1 MNVLALIRERFRVAL
16 TSFAG
21 DAGQAI
27 DVATLLDAIR
37 PSQDARFGDY
47 QANCAMPL
55 GKQLGKPPRE
65 VAAQLVER
73 LDVAD
78 LCGPPEIAGP
88 GFINLRLD
96 DSWLISR
103 LAAIAADERL
113 GVPRP
118 AKPRT
123 FVLDFSSPN
132 VAKPMHVGHIRSTVI
147 GDALCRML
155 RFAGHR
161 VISDNHLGD
170 WGTQFGMIIYGY
182 KHFRDDAAYQRR
194 AVEELGRLY
203 RLVNQLV
210 EYHEARE
217 QLPTAEQRIV
227 HARENLEAAKA
238 APPPTQQ
245 QRQDTGKGKKGGKP
259 EKALNRLEAQLEE
272 AQRERGALA
281 ARIATIDSDS
291 KLAALAR
298 EHESIGQAVLQETAR
313 LHEGDAENRRLWH
326 EMLPYCRDEIQR
338 IYRRLGVSF
347 DHEHGESFYQ
357 DMLADVVAELKQRG
371 MAVESDGAQCVFLD
385 GFGAPMIVRKRD
397 GAFLYATTDLATIR
411 YRMQTFHPD
420 AVLYVVDHRQ
430 SEHFA
435 KLFAAARMWGY
446 DRVELAHISFGTIL
460 GDDGRPFRTR
470 AGDNVGLESLL
481 DESVR
486 RAYAV
491 VAQNDDA
498 KPGGPEI
505 SESRRKSVAEA
516 VGIAALKY
524 ADLSQNRTS
533 DYVFSFDKML
543 AMNGNTATYLQYS
556 YARVQSIFAKG
567 GVDVERL
574 RADLPPIALSHPAE
588 RALAMQIVRLPEALD
603 EALVDYRPNIL
614 TSYLFELGKCYSTF
628 FENCPVL
635 KAESDQLRAS
645 RLLLCD
651 LTGRVLRQG
660 LELLGIGVIDKM

>member
-1 MNVLALIRERFRVAL
+1 MNVLALIRERFRGAL
-16 TSFAG
+16 SSFAG

-37 PSQDARFGDY
+37 PSQDTRFGDY

-55 GKQLGKPPRE
+55 GKQLGNAPRE

-73 LDVAD
+73 LDVAG

-96 DSWLISR
+96 DGWLTER
-103 LAAIAADERL
+103 LASIAADERL
-113 GVPRP
+113 GVPRV

-155 RFAGHR
+155 RFAGDR

-217 QLPTAEQRIV
+217 QLPTAEQRII

-238 APPPTQQ
+238 APPPPAEK
-245 QRQDTGKGKKGGKP
+245 DASKGKKGVKP
-259 EKALNRLEAQLEE
+259 EKALKRLEAQLDE
-272 AQRERGALA
+272 AQGERDALA
-281 ARIATIDSDS
+281 ARIAAIDSDPQ
-291 KLAALAR
+291 LAALAR
-298 EHESIGQAVLQETAR
+298 DHADIGQAVLRETAR

-326 EMLPYCRDEIQR
+326 EILPYCRDEIQQM
-338 IYRRLGVSF
+338 YRRLGVSF
-347 DHEHGESFYQ
+347 DHEYGESFYQ
-357 DMLADVVAELKQRG
+357 DMLADVVAELQERG
-371 MAVESDGAQCVFLD
+371 LAVESDGAQCIFLD
-385 GFGAPMIVRKRD
+385 SFDAPMIVRKRD

-411 YRMQTFHPD
+411 YRMRTFHPD

-435 KLFAAARMWGY
+435 KLFAAARLWGY
-446 DRVELAHISFGTIL
+446 GDVELAHISFGTIL

-486 RAYAV
+486 RAFTV
-491 VAQNDDA
+491 VAQNDGA
-498 KPGGPEI
+498 KPGGPEM
-505 SESRRKSVAEA
+505 SESQRQSVAEA

-574 RADLPPIALSHPAE
+574 RADSRPTVLSHPAE

-635 KAESDQLRAS
+635 KAESEELRAS
-645 RLLLCD
+645 RLMLCD

>member
-1 MNVLALIRERFRVAL
+1 MNVLAQIRERFRVAL
-16 TSFAG
+16 ASLG
-21 DAGQAI
+21 DDAGEPL
-27 DVATLLDAIR
+27 DVAALLDAIR
-37 PSQDARFGDY
+37 PSQDPRFGDY

-55 GKQLGKPPRE
+55 GKRLGKPPRD
-65 VAAQLVER
+65 VAALLVDR
-73 LDVAD
+73 LNVAD
-78 LCGPPEIAGP
+78 VCGPPEIAGP

-96 DSWLISR
+96 DGWLIGQ

-113 GVPRP
+113 GVPRV
-118 AKPRT
+118 ARPRT

-155 RFAGHR
+155 RLAGHK
-161 VISDNHLGD
+161 VTSDNHLGD

-182 KHFRDDAAYQRR
+182 KNFRNESAYQRR
-194 AVEELGRLY
+194 PVEELGRLY
-203 RLVNQLV
+203 RLVNRIA
-210 EYHEARE
+210 EYHDARE
-217 QLPTAEQRIV
+217 QLSAAERKIV

-238 APPPTQQ
+238 APPTKQEK
-245 QRQDTGKGKKGGKP
+245 DAGNGKKGAKP
-259 EKALNRLEAQLEE
+259 DKVIKRLEAQLDE
-272 AQRERGALA
+272 AQRERDALS
-281 ARIATIDSDS
+281 ARITTVDSDQ
-291 KLAALAR
+291 KLAALAS
-298 EHESIGQAVLQETAR
+298 EHADIGQAVLRETAR
-313 LHEGDAENRRLWH
+313 LHEGDPENRRLWH
-326 EMLPYCRDEIQR
+326 QILPYCRDEIQR
-338 IYRRLGVSF
+338 IYQRLGVSF
-347 DHEHGESFYQ
+347 DHEYGESFYQ

-371 MAVESDGAQCVFLD
+371 MAVESDGAECIFLD
-385 GFGAPMIVRKRD
+385 GFDAPMIVRKRD

-430 SEHFA
+430 SEHFS
-435 KLFAAARMWGY
+435 KLFAVARLWGY
-446 DRVELAHISFGTIL
+446 QDVELAHISFGTIL

-486 RAYAV
+486 RAHAV
-491 VAQNDDA
+491 VAASDDA
-498 KPGGPEI
+498 KPGGPEM
-505 SESRRKSVAEA
+505 SESQRKSVAEA

-574 RADLPPIALSHPAE
+574 RADLPPVVLSHPPE

-603 EALVDYRPNIL
+603 EALADYRPNIL
-614 TSYLFELGKCYSTF
+614 TSYLFELSKCYSSF

-635 KAESDQLRAS
+635 KAESDDLRAS
-645 RLLLCD
+645 RLMLCD

-660 LELLGIGVIDKM
+660 LELLGICVIDKM